1 MSCPSYGFSRQGLN
15 PKMGCVYCTELSIKV
30 HVQDVIRFICI
41 TSCWMIP
48 QSLLAFKLHEWAYDL
63 YKALDVLEK
72 IFKCMHNEFPIMLR
86 HASSTLLLT
95 SLNLMFP
102 NMAHILPYYQLLQYY
117 YYLCAH
123 GGSVSC
129 DLSTIRLPS
138 FLPELS
144 GPFPARP
151 HILMQPTLLLF
162 PLTGVPVAVP
172 PCCLWGMPQ
181 IRYHFL
187 NSLPCF
193 GASPSGAIFL
203 LVHLGMTPP

>member
-1 MSCPSYGFSRQGLN
+1 MSCPSYGFSRKGLN

-95 SLNLMFP
+95 SLNLMFFQTWP
-102 NMAHILPYYQLLQYY
+102 IYSHTI
-117 YYLCAH
+117 
-123 GGSVSC
+123 SSC
-129 DLSTIRLPS
+129 STIIIYVHTEVVFPVISAPS
-138 FLPELS
+138 DS
-144 GPFPARP
+144 
-151 HILMQPTLLLF
+151 LLF
-162 PLTGVPVAVP
+162 CQNCLVPSQLVP
-172 PCCLWGMPQ
+172 TYSCIQHSSC
-181 IRYHFL
+181 
-187 NSLPCF
+187 
-193 GASPSGAIFL
+193 SP
-203 LVHLGMTPP
+203 